1 MENSTDFL
9 ETLPAL
15 DSADIA
21 RMVELAKNYAL
32 VILRKGP
39 TSREDEERN
48 ERLQL
53 AHLQHLAKLQLSG
66 KLVLNGPI
74 LEEHD
79 ILGISIYAASI
90 EEAKQLAEGDPKV
103 QAGYLTAEIIPWMA
117 VSSEEMIHTFKHLL

>member
-1 MENSTDFL
+1 MSSTDHL
-9 ETLPAL
+9 EEYPAMQP
-15 DSADIA
+15 ADIA

-39 TSREDEERN
+39 ASRENEEKN

-79 ILGISIYAASI
+79 ILGISIYTISV
-90 EEAKQLAEGDPKV
+90 EEARKLAESDLKV
-103 QAGYLTAEIIPWMA
+103 QEGYLTVEVLPWMA